1 MAIDAISPISG
12 SLDFDTTPSLAAAT
26 SASSTSGPSFGQ
38 TLTQVVGDAVKSMQG
53 GEAAS
58 IQGLQGNM
66 APFKVVEAVMNAQ
79 RTLQSVV
86 SIRDKAV
93 AAYQEVSRMNI

>member
-1 MAIDAISPISG
+1 MAVNAISAISG
-12 SLDFDTTPSLAAAT
+12 TLELDSTRGPGIVST
-26 SASSTSGPSFGQ
+26 ASSASGPSFGQ
-38 TLTQVVGDAVKSMQG
+38 TLTQVVNDAVNTVQT

-58 IQGLQGNM
+58 IQGLNGNM
-66 APFKVVEAVMNAQ
+66 APFKVVEAVMDAQ

-93 AAYQEVSRMNI
+93 AAYQEVSRMTI

>member
-1 MAIDAISPISG
+1 MAVDAISAISG
-12 SLDFDTTPSLAAAT
+12 SLDFDTTPSLGAAT

-38 TLTQVVGDAVKSMQG
+38 TLTQVVGDAVKSVQG

-66 APFKVVEAVMNAQ
+66 APFKVVEAVMDAQ

-93 AAYQEVSRMNI
+93 AAYQEISRMSI

>member
-1 MAIDAISPISG
+1 MDSPG
-12 SLDFDTTPSLAAAT
+12 AAAGP
-26 SASSTSGPSFGQ
+26 SMAKSTAGPSFGE
-38 TLTQVVGDAVKSMQG
+38 TLMQSIKDG
-53 GEAAS
+53 VHTVQNGEAAS
-58 IQGLQGNM
+58 IQGLQGNL

-93 AAYQEVSRMNI
+93 AAYQEVSRMSV

>member
-1 MAIDAISPISG
+1 M
-12 SLDFDTTPSLAAAT
+12 AT
-26 SASSTSGPSFGQ
+26 SASSGPSFGQ
-38 TLTQVVGDAVKSMQG
+38 TLSQVVSDAVKTVQT

-79 RTLQSVV
+79 RTLQSAV

-93 AAYQEVSRMNI
+93 SAYQEISRMSI

>member
-1 MAIDAISPISG
+1 MAVNPVSAISG
-12 SLDFDTTPSLAAAT
+12 RLEFDSLQPTASAST
-26 SASSTSGPSFGQ
+26 SASGASFGQ
-38 TLTQVVGDAVKSMQG
+38 TLTQVINDGITTMQK

-66 APFKVVEAVMNAQ
+66 APFKVTEAVMDAQ
-79 RTLQSVV
+79 RTLQSTV

-93 AAYQEVSRMNI
+93 SAYQEISRMAI